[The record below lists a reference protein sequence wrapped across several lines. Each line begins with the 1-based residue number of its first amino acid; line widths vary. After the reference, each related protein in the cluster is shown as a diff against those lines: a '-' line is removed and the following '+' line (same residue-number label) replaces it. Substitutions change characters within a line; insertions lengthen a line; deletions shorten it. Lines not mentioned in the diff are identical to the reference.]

1 MATMQGDKKK
11 LSKLLEKLLNRVSES
26 GSKKSYWIEQ
36 EELRFLLCSAK
47 YDTCQLNVDQGDDT
61 FKTVVT
67 VWGKKFQYVGD
78 KVEC

>member
-1 MATMQGDKKK
+1 MATTQGNKKK
-11 LSKLLEKLLNRVSES
+11 LAKLLQKLRNRVNEN
-26 GSKKSYWIEQ
+26 GSKKSYLIEL

-47 YDTCQLNVDQGDDT
+47 YDTCQLNVNQGDGT

-67 VWGKKFQYVGD
+67 VEGRRFQYVGD